1 MIVPP
6 TPSRLLPRSE
16 TQGLTAGAVQ
26 PPGSTGHNLVVVN
39 DQGDDSYSSFTEE
52 DILNNLI
59 HLDADTEEQ
68 MLIQKGGNGI
78 PIVVCP
84 TASGLIV
91 YVDAYMHTGWRPAT
105 SAPSHCPRTF
115 RTKMPSARSR

>member
-16 TQGLTAGAVQ
+16 TQGVTAGAVQ
-26 PPGSTGHNLVVVN
+26 PPGSTGHDLVIAN
-39 DQGDDSYSSFTEE
+39 DQGDDSDSSCTEE
-52 DILNNLI
+52 DVLNSFI

-78 PIVVCP
+78 PVVVCP
-84 TASGLIV
+84 AGFVSMIEIDSIMHRMASHHLCSL
-91 YVDAYMHTGWRPAT
+91 PL
-105 SAPSHCPRTF
+105 PPN
-115 RTKMPSARSR
+115 MPGANA